1 MSNHVDLPPAL
12 RDVWQ
17 RPLRKLRLSLTDRC
31 NLRCRYCIARTTPV
45 WMPTS
50 EILSTA
56 EIGRLVTAFTGLG
69 VSHVHLTGG
78 EPLLRPDVE
87 DVISLLAQSP
97 DIGDLS
103 MITNGVALAPAAEG
117 LLHAGLRRVTVSLD
131 TLRPERFEELTGR
144 NALAKVLEGLYRALA
159 VGFRCVKVNM
169 VVWRGVNDDELVAM
183 AELGRSL
190 GVEVRFIEYMAMG
203 DARHWSPE
211 QVVSQEEITTR
222 LAEHYGP
229 IETVSGRGSAPAGRF
244 QLPDGTR
251 FGVIAPVTAPFCGDC
266 DRGRLTADGRW
277 HHCLHSPCGLDLR
290 ALLRQGASEGD
301 IRATVMRR
309 WRQRLDRGAEERRE
323 ARLRQSAPTAPR
335 ESPSVVPLPMHAL
348 GG

>member
-31 NLRCRYCIARTTPV
+31 NLRCRYCIAQTTPV
-45 WMPTS
+45 WMPAS
-50 EILSTA
+50 DVLGLA
-56 EIGRLVTAFTGLG
+56 EIERLVTAFTGLG

-78 EPLLRPDVE
+78 EPLLRADAE
-87 DVISLLAQSP
+87 DVVSILTQSGNI
-97 DIGDLS
+97 DDLS
-103 MITNGVALAPAAEG
+103 MITNGVALASRA
-117 LLHAGLRRVTVSLD
+117 AGLRRAGLQRITVSLD

-144 NALAKVLEGLYRALA
+144 DVLPEVLAGLHSARA
-159 VGFRCVKVNM
+159 VGFRHVKVNM

-183 AELGRSL
+183 VELGRSL

-203 DARHWSPE
+203 DAGLWSPE
-211 QVVSQEEITTR
+211 QVVSQDEIRER
-222 LAEHYGP
+222 LQEHYGP
-229 IETVSGRGSAPAGRF
+229 IETVAGRGSAPAGRF

-277 HHCLHSPCGLDLR
+277 YQCLHSPCGLDLR
-290 ALLRQGASEGD
+290 ALLRQGASVDD
-301 IRATVMRR
+301 IRSAVAGR
-309 WRQRLDRGAEERRE
+309 WRQRQDRGAEESRE
-323 ARLRQSAPTAPR
+323 ARLRQGEPTAPQ
-335 ESPSVVPLPMHAL
+335 ESPSVAPLQMHAL